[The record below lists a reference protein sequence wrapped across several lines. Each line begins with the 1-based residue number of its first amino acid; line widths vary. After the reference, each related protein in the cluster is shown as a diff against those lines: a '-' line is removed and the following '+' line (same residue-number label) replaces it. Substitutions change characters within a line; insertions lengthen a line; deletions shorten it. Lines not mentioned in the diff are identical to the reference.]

1 MVKETAD
8 TASAL
13 AGLRI
18 VECASSAAG
27 AYCAR
32 LLGDAGADVIKV
44 EHPSGD
50 PARRRGPF
58 PDDVPD
64 LNWSGLFLYLNYN
77 KRGITADLYDHR
89 GRDIVLRLLAKADVL
104 VLADSASELDQLR
117 LYCDDLREMNPSIIV
132 TVITPYGL
140 TGPYRNYTGD
150 DLTAVNHGGLAYVTP
165 GLPDVIGGSDKEPPL
180 RANTCLSDIEAGIQ
194 GAAATLMAAINR
206 SFTGQ
211 GDQVDLSI
219 HSTIASMMPFE
230 TSQAVYNIPN
240 DREPRTF
247 GIQPNA
253 YMPCKDG
260 YVVLAAWMQ
269 ANWRG
274 LKEMIGNPDWA
285 ESEVFVDQYER
296 ARNWDALQPLL
307 LDWTIQ
313 HTGEEIISKARTS
326 GVPAFPAYTIPQ
338 MVQSEHLKAR
348 EFWVQVERPGKGS
361 IKLPGYPVHM
371 SQTPWQLRR
380 PAPRLGEHTRE
391 VLERELEYSHADINL
406 AATAGIISGV
416 EE

>member
-1 MVKETAD
+1 METAD

-13 AGLRI
+13 AGLRV
-18 VECASSAAG
+18 VECASSVAG

-44 EHPSGD
+44 EPPSGD
-50 PARRRGPF
+50 PARHRGPF

-77 KRGITADLYDHR
+77 KRGITADLNNHR
-89 GRDIVLRLLAKADVL
+89 GRDIVLQLLAKADVL
-104 VLADSASELDQLR
+104 VLADSAPELDQLH
-117 LYCDDLREMNPSIIV
+117 LYYDDLREMNASIVV

-211 GDQVDLSI
+211 GDQIDLSI
-219 HSTIASMMPFE
+219 HSTIAAMMPFE
-230 TSQAVYNIPN
+230 TSQAVYNVPN

-247 GIQPNA
+247 GIQPNV
-253 YMPCKDG
+253 YIPCKDG
-260 YVVLAAWMQ
+260 FVVLAAWMQ
-269 ANWRG
+269 ANWRA
-274 LKEMIGNPDWA
+274 LKEMMGNPDWA

-313 HTGEEIISKARTS
+313 HTGQEIINKARAS
-326 GVPAFPAYTIPQ
+326 GVPAFPAYTVPQ
-338 MVQSEHLKAR
+338 MVQSEHLEAR
-348 EFWVQVERPGKGS
+348 EFWVWHPHLGYDPIQ
-361 IKLPGYPVHM
+361 LPGYPVHM
-371 SQTPWQLRR
+371 SQTPWRLRR

-391 VLERELEYSHADINL
+391 VLEGELEYSHADINL
-406 AATAGIISGV
+406 VAAAGIISEV